1 MLKIS
6 YDWLVKKIKN
16 IAPNLFNR
24 FSLVSLLVIC
34 FFIVGINCRSRI
46 YTKSKPEANNKTV
59 SLSPLTPRPR
69 PVFGAHFNFA
79 DPPNELIFHMVMK
92 DKRPILAKAL
102 RDAGVEDLRISF
114 HGYYSHLGHQQSLK
128 LREINKL
135 TNAFP
140 WIPIEVFIS
149 FMKDFGFTCVLG
161 VNVEE
166 GPEVAVDL
174 IKHFEKA
181 GALNLINSVELGNE
195 PFLSAR
201 PWTPEEYAQ
210 KSAEIIKALRP
221 FKVKFAIA
229 VIVGKDNNGPTKIPG
244 DEYCDR
250 TLATL
255 DPLIDLKTSD
265 DIYGAVHLY
274 SRGVTP
280 VAIDQFN
287 SIIRKYSK
295 MKYQLTEYNIRL
307 SLKGNPHL
315 TNAYAMEFARKLNH
329 LIMSPDIVGFWIHSF
344 PYHAINYWTDGRS
357 ATVIGFSDDKLKGE
371 DLTPGWHLTPA
382 GRVHYFYQSLVWNGD
397 ILGFYEQG
405 DVQYWVINS
414 PTKGK
419 LVTILNDQKEA
430 LESTFSFE
438 DKKLKVQVN
447 PQQIVCY
454 QLDTAKEIA
463 SLDLPY

>member
-1 MLKIS
+1 MLQIS
-6 YDWLVKKIKN
+6 YDWLLKTIKN
-16 IAPNLFNR
+16 TAPFIFNR
-24 FSLVSLLVIC
+24 FSLISLPIILSLIIVIDC
-34 FFIVGINCRSRI
+34 NSKI
-46 YTKSKPEANNKTV
+46 YTKPKTGLSNKTI
-59 SLSPLTPRPR
+59 SLKSITPRAR
-69 PVFGAHFNFA
+69 PTFGAHFNFA
-79 DPPNELIFHMVMK
+79 DSPNELIFHMVMK

-140 WIPIEVFIS
+140 WIPAEVFIS
-149 FMKDFGFTCVLG
+149 FMKDFGFTTVLG

-174 IKHFEKA
+174 IKRFEKA
-181 GALNLINSVELGNE
+181 DALNLISSVELGNE

-221 FKVKFAIA
+221 FKVKFALA

-244 DEYCDR
+244 NEYCDR

-255 DPLIDLKTSD
+255 DPLIDLKNSD

-287 SIIRKYSK
+287 QIIRKYSK
-295 MKYQLTEYNIRL
+295 MKYQITEYNIRL

-315 TNAYAMEFARKLNH
+315 TNAYAMEFARKLNQ
-329 LIMSPDIVGFWIHSF
+329 LIMSPDVVGFWIHSF
-344 PYHAINYWTDGRS
+344 PYHAINYWTDGRTT
-357 ATVIGFSDDKLKGE
+357 TVIGFSDEKLKAE

-382 GRVHYFYQSLVWNGD
+382 GKVHHFYQSLAWNGD
-397 ILGFYEQG
+397 ILAFYEEG
-405 DVQYWVINS
+405 NVQYWVVNS

-419 LVTILNDQKEA
+419 LVSVLNNESKP
-430 LESTFSFE
+430 LESVIAFE
-438 DKKLKVQVN
+438 GKNLSIQAKGQE
-447 PQQIVCY
+447 IVCY
-454 QLDTAKEIA
+454 ELDSGKQIK
-463 SLDLPY
+463 SLALPY

>member
-1 MLKIS
+1 MFQIS
-6 YDWLVKKIKN
+6 YCWLVNKIKKA
-16 IAPNLFNR
+16 APFIFNR
-24 FSLVSLLVIC
+24 FSLISLPVIA
-34 FFIVGINCRSRI
+34 FLIIGLDYSSKI
-46 YTKSKPEANNKTV
+46 YTKSKSEVNNKNV
-59 SLSPLTPRPR
+59 SLSSLTPRPR
-69 PVFGAHFNFA
+69 PIFGAHFNFA

-114 HGYYSHLGHQQSLK
+114 HGYYSHLGHKESLK

-140 WIPIEVFIS
+140 WIPAEVFIS

-174 IKHFEKA
+174 IKRFEKA
-181 GALNLINSVELGNE
+181 NAMNLISSVELGNE
-195 PFLSAR
+195 PFLSAK

-244 DEYCDR
+244 NDYCER

-255 DPLIDLKTSD
+255 EPLVDLKNSE

-287 SIIRKYSK
+287 NIIRKYSK

-315 TNAYAMEFARKLNH
+315 TNAYAMEFARKLNR
-329 LIMSPDIVGFWIHSF
+329 LIVSPDIVGFWIHSF

-357 ATVIGFSDDKLKGE
+357 ATVIGFSDDKLKE
-371 DLTPGWHLTPA
+371 KDLTPGWHLTPA
-382 GRVHYFYQSLVWNGD
+382 GKVHHFYQSLAWNGD
-397 ILGFYEQG
+397 ILAFYEEG
-405 DVQYWVINS
+405 DVQYWVVNS

-419 LVTILNDQKEA
+419 LLSVLNDQKSDF
-430 LESTFSFE
+430 ESTITFE
-438 DKKLKVQVN
+438 GKKLKVNVKS
-447 PQQIVCY
+447 QQIVCY
-454 QLDTAKEIA
+454 ELESSKEIA
-463 SLDLPY
+463 LLSLPY

>member
-1 MLKIS
+1 MLYIS
-6 YDWLVKKIKN
+6 YNWLLNKIKN
-16 IAPNLFNR
+16 SAPYIFNR
-24 FSLVSLLVIC
+24 FSLISLPVIMLL
-34 FFIVGINCRSRI
+34 IIGIDCNSKI
-46 YTKSKPEANNKTV
+46 YTKSKPEVNNKII
-59 SLSPLTPRPR
+59 SLSSIKARPK
-69 PVFGAHFNFA
+69 PTFGAHYNFA

-114 HGYYSHLGHQQSLK
+114 HGYYSHLGHKESLK

-140 WIPIEVFIS
+140 WIPAEVFIS

-166 GPEVAVDL
+166 GPEIAVDL
-174 IKHFEKA
+174 IKRFEKA
-181 GALNLINSVELGNE
+181 DALNLISSVELGNE

-210 KSAEIIKALRP
+210 KSAEIINALRP
-221 FKVKFAIA
+221 FKVKFAVA

-244 DEYCDR
+244 DEYCER

-255 DPLIDLKTSD
+255 DPLVDLKNSD

-280 VAIDQFN
+280 IAIDQFN
-287 SIIRKYSK
+287 NIVRKYSK
-295 MKYQLTEYNIRL
+295 MKYQITEYNIRL

-315 TNAYAMEFARKLNH
+315 TNAYAMEFARKLNR
-329 LIMSPDIVGFWIHSF
+329 LIMCPDVVGFWIHSF

-357 ATVIGFSDDKLKGE
+357 ATVIGFNDDKLKGD

-382 GRVHYFYQSLVWNGD
+382 GKVHHFYQSLAWDGE
-397 ILGFYEQG
+397 ILAFYEDS
-405 DVQYWVINS
+405 DVQYWIVNS
-414 PTKGK
+414 PKNGK
-419 LVTILNDQKEA
+419 IITVLNDKKEN
-430 LESTFSFE
+430 LESNIMFE
-438 DKKLKVQVN
+438 GKEIKLSLKA
-447 PQQIVCY
+447 QQIVSY
-454 QLDTAKEIA
+454 QLDTLKEIA

>member
-1 MLKIS
+1 MLQIS
-6 YDWLVKKIKN
+6 YDWLVSKIKKVFPF
-16 IAPNLFNR
+16 IFNR
-24 FSLVSLLVIC
+24 FSLVSLLVGLLLI
-34 FFIVGINCRSRI
+34 IVIDCNSRS
-46 YTKSKPEANNKTV
+46 YTKPKPQLSTKV
-59 SLSPLTPRPR
+59 ISLNPLNPRPR
-69 PVFGAHFNFA
+69 PMFGAHFNFA

-114 HGYYSHLGHQQSLK
+114 HGYCSHLGHQESLK

-135 TNAFP
+135 SNAFP
-140 WIPIEVFIS
+140 WIPAEVFIS
-149 FMKDFGFTCVLG
+149 FMKDFGFTTVLG

-166 GPEVAVDL
+166 GPQVAIDL
-174 IKHFEKA
+174 LKRFEKA
-181 GALNLINSVELGNE
+181 DALGLISSIELGNE

-244 DEYCDR
+244 NEYCDR

-255 DPLIDLKTSD
+255 DPLIDLKNSD

-280 VAIDQFN
+280 IAIDQFN
-287 SIIRKYSK
+287 QIIRKYSK
-295 MKYQLTEYNIRL
+295 MKYQVTEYNIRL

-315 TNAYAMEFARKLNH
+315 TNAYAMEFARKLNQ

-344 PYHAINYWTDGRS
+344 PYHAINYWTDGKTS
-357 ATVIGFSDDKLKGE
+357 TVIGFTDSKLEVE

-382 GRVHYFYQSLVWNGD
+382 GKVHHFYQSLAWNGD
-397 ILGFYEQG
+397 ILAFYEEG
-405 DVQYWVINS
+405 NVQYWVINS

-419 LVTILNDQKEA
+419 LVSVLNDQYEP
-430 LESTFSFE
+430 LEKVISFE
-438 DKKLKVQVN
+438 DKKLPVQVKG
-447 PQQIVCY
+447 QEIVCY
-454 QLDTAKEIA
+454 ELDSGKQLS
-463 SLDLPY
+463 SLTLSH